1 MSTLDIIME
10 YVVKTNRLDSIQ
22 FLRGVAVL
30 LVIAF
35 HFRQYL
41 NGVYV
46 QSDLGDRLFG
56 LGEVGVD
63 IFFVISGFIITYS
76 TINKERNTPAE
87 FAIKRFFRLYPV
99 FFVTL
104 IILVV
109 LDVTSTA
116 SVSDIVK
123 SFVFIPKD
131 YNSIGPWYGYN
142 VNLPA
147 WTLTYEILF
156 YTIFCLALSI
166 NHKNRT
172 ILAIVLMV
180 IICSVAQLYFRG
192 TLQIDPI
199 TRDVGI
205 NSVIR
210 NLTFISNPI
219 IYDFIYGMIIAE
231 VFIRI
236 DAKYLNR
243 TMVKVFLMS
252 VFWISVALII
262 SGFNRGAGL
271 ERWGLYSFLLVGSIV
286 LLSKVKDISFGGFWI
301 MMGEMS
307 YSLYINHM
315 IVKKLSG
322 IYLRNF
328 GIYKANGGATLFIIL
343 FILTFV
349 MSYITYHLI
358 EKPSVGFGH
367 RIAEKIRAKK
377 QLKAECEA

>member
-1 MSTLDIIME
+1 MKS
-10 YVVKTNRLDSIQ
+10 VKLDSIQ

-41 NGVYV
+41 NNVYA
-46 QSDLGDRLFG
+46 QTDLGDRLFG

-76 TINKERNTPAE
+76 TLNRERNTPLE
-87 FAIKRFFRLYPV
+87 FGIKRFFRLYPV
-99 FFVTL
+99 FLLTL
-104 IILVV
+104 LFLIAFDSALNA
-109 LDVTSTA
+109 TA
-116 SVSDIVK
+116 SDIVK
-123 SFVFIPKD
+123 SLLLIPKD
-131 YNSIGPWYGYN
+131 YNFIGPWYGYN
-142 VNLPA
+142 INLPA

-156 YTIFCLALSI
+156 YVIFFVALFIS
-166 NHKNRT
+166 HRNRT
-172 ILAIVLMV
+172 FVSIALIIL
-180 IICSVAQLYFRG
+180 ICCSSQLYFRG
-192 TLQIDPI
+192 FLQIDPI
-199 TRDVGI
+199 TRDAGGD
-205 NSVIR
+205 SVMR

-231 VFIRI
+231 IFIRI
-236 DAKYLNR
+236 DVKYLNR

-262 SGFNRGAGL
+262 SGFNRGAGI
-271 ERWGLYSFLLVGSIV
+271 ERWGLYSFLLVCSIV
-286 LLSKVKDISFGGFWI
+286 LLSKVKDISFGSFWI

-322 IYLRNF
+322 IYLRDL

-358 EKPSVGFGH
+358 EKPSVRVGH
-367 RIAEKIRAKK
+367 KLAEKIRAKR
-377 QLKAECEA
+377 QLKVECEA